1 MADKYQPDKFEAI
14 KVGEKADTTVV
25 LIEEGIQEDFR
36 SEKYWE
42 AILEK
47 GETQESVNAV
57 KTRQAI
63 KVSTENGAD
72 MVLNLPENNIVNP
85 ASNFALWKK
94 TYGDYPKQ
102 DQKVTTKT
110 DESGFNRIVL
120 EK

>member
-1 MADKYQPDKFEAI
+1 MADAYQPDKFEAV
-14 KVGEKADTTVV
+14 KVGEKSETTVV
-25 LIEEGIQEDFR
+25 LIEEGTQDSFR

-47 GETQESVNAV
+47 GETPDSVEAMKV
-57 KTRQAI
+57 RPAI

-94 TYGDYPKQ
+94 TYGDYPAQ
-102 DQKVTTKT
+102 EQKVTTKT
-110 DESGFNRIVL
+110 DEQGFNRIVL